1 MEKRITVAEAFGLV
15 RPHQEL
21 HVYIAERFNRPA
33 HHLGLHFHRW
43 IDNSR
48 YLILQWREIVAQD
61 RTTVLTLPQ
70 TLRND

>member
-1 MEKRITVAEAFGLV
+1 MKKRITVAEAFGLV
-15 RPHQEL
+15 GPHEEL

-33 HHLGLHFHRW
+33 FRLGLYFHRW

-48 YLILQWREIVAQD
+48 YFILQWREIATPD
-61 RTTVLTLPQ
+61 RTAVLTLPQ